1 MQSIIYYLFSI
12 KEREVHATVHPSLH
26 KVRMSLETVFLSVF
40 QNKEAVFFQQIVS
53 EDEVGQGF
61 QPGKLVGRIGKD
73 KVELLASALDV
84 FEYVTPYGQALVC
97 L

>member
-40 QNKEAVFFQQIVS
+40 QNKEAVFFHQIVL
-53 EDEVGQGF
+53 EDVVGLCF
-61 QPGKLVGRIGKD
+61 QPG
-73 KVELLASALDV
+73 
-84 FEYVTPYGQALVC
+84 
-97 L
+97 

>member
-40 QNKEAVFFQQIVS
+40 QNKEAVFFSRLFSKMRSGRVS
-53 EDEVGQGF
+53 S
-61 QPGKLVGRIGKD
+61 P
-73 KVELLASALDV
+73 ASS
-84 FEYVTPYGQALVC
+84 
-97 L
+97 